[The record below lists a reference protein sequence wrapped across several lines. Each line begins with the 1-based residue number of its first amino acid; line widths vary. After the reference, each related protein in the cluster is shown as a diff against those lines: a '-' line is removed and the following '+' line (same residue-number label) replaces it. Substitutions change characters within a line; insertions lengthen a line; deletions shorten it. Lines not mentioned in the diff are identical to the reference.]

1 MKRLLPLLLFCA
13 VVCLAQE
20 GGAAAEPEDKYVV
33 WKWINFLILAGGLG
47 YLMAKNLP
55 AFFQSRTASIQKGI
69 AEAQMLKQDAERR
82 AAEMDRRMSALG
94 SEIEKFRKQSH
105 AEMQQEGER
114 IRQET
119 AAQIR
124 KLEQQAEVEIESAGK
139 AAQRELRSYA
149 ADLALDLAEQR
160 VRGRLDNQT
169 DAVLVDNF
177 VADLKGRESNN

>member
-1 MKRLLPLLLFCA
+1 MKRLPWLLVLTA
-13 VVCLAQE
+13 VVCCAQE
-20 GGAAAEPEDKYVV
+20 PGAAEDKYAV

-69 AEAQMLKQDAERR
+69 AEAQLMKQDAERR
-82 AAEMDRRMSALG
+82 AADMDRRMSALG
-94 SEIEKFRKQSH
+94 AEIDKFRAASQ

-139 AAQRELRSYA
+139 TARRELKSYA

-160 VRGRLDNQT
+160 VRARLDGKT
-169 DAVLVDNF
+169 EAALVDSF
-177 VADLKGRESNN
+177 VADLKRRESNN